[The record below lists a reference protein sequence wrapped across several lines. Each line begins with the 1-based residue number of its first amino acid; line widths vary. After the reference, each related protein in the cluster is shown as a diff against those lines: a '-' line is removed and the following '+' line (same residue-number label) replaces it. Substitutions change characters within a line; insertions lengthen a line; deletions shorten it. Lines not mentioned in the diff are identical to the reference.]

1 VETRVKQENF
11 LKIVVSML
19 PGWEMINNYSAHILG
34 MIWVCWDLGISS
46 LKALDIHE
54 QVITCQVD
62 SVVTGSPW
70 ALFVVYGATQGL
82 DRRDLLQRLNF
93 LKFSAGCLPW
103 LIAGDFNVVRTT
115 QEKWGSASL
124 TCYEKE
130 FQHSVF
136 SLEVDDLAYSCFFH
150 TWTNKQAGSNVGL
163 RKLDRVMANVNWLQ
177 HYGNTPV
184 DFLERS
190 LSDHSP
196 SLVSVTKYVSY
207 RPKPFKFFKF
217 WVEHAQFLDWV
228 DEGWKIEVTGYAMF
242 RLYSRLNL

>member
-1 VETRVKQENF
+1 

-19 PGWEMINNYSAHILG
+19 PGWEVINNYSTHILG
-34 MIWVCWDLGISS
+34 RIWVYWDPSISS

-62 SVVTGSPW
+62 SVVACSPW
-70 ALFVVYGATQGL
+70 ALSVVYGATQRL

-130 FQHSVF
+130 FGDCVF
-136 SLEVDDLAYSCFFH
+136 SLKVDDLAYSGFF
-150 TWTNKQAGSNVGL
+150 TLGL
-163 RKLDRVMANVNWLQ
+163 ISRLVLILSQGNLIGLWLRLIGCNTMVIPLWIFWKEVYLIILLLLFWLQ
-177 HYGNTPV
+177 SMLAIG
-184 DFLERS
+184 
-190 LSDHSP
+190 
-196 SLVSVTKYVSY
+196 
-207 RPKPFKFFKF
+207 
-217 WVEHAQFLDWV
+217 
-228 DEGWKIEVTGYAMF
+228 
-242 RLYSRLNL
+242 LNLLSFLISGLNMLNS

>member
-1 VETRVKQENF
+1 

-19 PGWEMINNYSAHILG
+19 PGWEVINNYSTHILG
-34 MIWVCWDLGISS
+34 RIWVYWDPSISS

-62 SVVTGSPW
+62 SVVAGSPW
-70 ALFVVYGATQGL
+70 DLSVVYGATQRL

-130 FQHSVF
+130 FGDCVF
-136 SLEVDDLAYSCFFH
+136 SLEVDDLAYSGFL
-150 TWTNKQAGSNVGL
+150 TLGL
-163 RKLDRVMANVNWLQ
+163 
-177 HYGNTPV
+177 
-184 DFLERS
+184 
-190 LSDHSP
+190 
-196 SLVSVTKYVSY
+196 
-207 RPKPFKFFKF
+207 
-217 WVEHAQFLDWV
+217 
-228 DEGWKIEVTGYAMF
+228 I
-242 RLYSRLNL
+242 SRLVLILSQGNLIGLWLRLIGCNSMVIPL